1 MTHWWKDFNLTTPIL
16 GPLLPLTSGQQAM
29 PISGVLP
36 SGEAGFFDLQ
46 QDRTLHPT
54 AGGLFPPIAGD
65 VGSGINYPFPSPNV
79 TTADALKYSSGDFY
93 SELYSSFFSN
103 QFTPEWWEESGIL
116 NTYGPTPYIA
126 DLVEDARPK
135 VGSGTLHPRGFQSP
149 FSNAPRSKVNSIN
162 DFTIFNP
169 YIHHKGLP
177 STSAPGVAIFI
188 PFLSTYK
195 VSIDWDAYGRVN
207 GYNRNL

>member
-1 MTHWWKDFNLTTPIL
+1 MTHWWKDFYLAIPTGTM
-16 GPLLPLTSGQQAM
+16 GPFLPLTPNQQAM
-29 PISGVLP
+29 PVSGVLP
-36 SGEAGFFDLQ
+36 SGESGFLDDLQ
-46 QDRTLHPT
+46 HRS
-54 AGGLFPPIAGD
+54 GNGSVGSF
-65 VGSGINYPFPSPNV
+65 GSGINYPFPFPNV
-79 TTADALKYSSGDFY
+79 ATANALKYPSGDFY
-93 SELYSSFFSN
+93 AELYSSFFSN
-103 QFTPEWWEESGIL
+103 RFTPEWWEESGIL
-116 NTYGPTPYIA
+116 NTYGPTPHIA
-126 DLVEDARPK
+126 NLVEDARPK

-207 GYNRNL
+207 GYNRNLK